1 MTRSFFGRFPASWPG
16 SAAGPLS
23 PGPIYCEAFELV
35 WSSWAQFWIIPF
47 TFPLLQLK
55 NLEILPSRFRS
66 KWPSIRKLSKSFGK
80 ALSLFVLVCWV
91 HMKLLSL
98 FWIIFVCFVSY
109 FHCSVET
116 LREMSFIYCVDR
128 GLQGKPELAFWSSFL
143 LLGPYLVPI
152 SLWQKLRLVAVILEF
167 HRKVTRSF
175 LANFHGFC
183 RFWQG
188 PSPSFGALPVFMY
201 KFPELISMTRDQFHK
216 ILLNILFISLK
227 NTWSKWPILS

>member
-55 NLEILPSRFRS
+55 NLEIFLAVSGILRS
-66 KWPSIRKLSKSFGK
+66 KWPSTRKLSKSFGK
-80 ALSLFVLVCWV
+80 ALSLFVLVCWA
-91 HMKLLSL
+91 HMKLPSL
-98 FWIIFVCFVSY
+98 FLIIFVCFVSY

-143 LLGPYLVPI
+143 FLGPYLVPI
-152 SLWQKLRLVAVILEF
+152 SLWQEPRLVAVILKF
-167 HRKVTRSF
+167 HRKVPRSF
-175 LANFHGFC
+175 FGHFSWILPFLTRPKPKLQGFS
-183 RFWQG
+183 RALVQVPWAHLNDQG
-188 PSPSFGALPVFMY
+188 PVP
-201 KFPELISMTRDQFHK
+201 
-216 ILLNILFISLK
+216 
-227 NTWSKWPILS
+227 